1 MAVGSPWPA
10 RVDSPSLL
18 WAQLPSEP
26 RGFKIQGFKITPSV
40 GAESSQL
47 RVYQRLLEQ
56 GRPSRGFESAFPW
69 LPRVI
74 YGLGAEPEPARARGC
89 SRWGAHPE
97 WGSGCSWSHQPVP

>member
-1 MAVGSPWPA
+1 M
-10 RVDSPSLL
+10 
-18 WAQLPSEP
+18 
-26 RGFKIQGFKITPSV
+26 

-74 YGLGAEPEPARARGC
+74 YGLGAEPEPSLGCTPRVGPWLQLVTSARALRGLT
-89 SRWGAHPE
+89 GLP
-97 WGSGCSWSHQPVP
+97 GQK